1 MHCLQEKTS
10 KSYKQKIKEKS
21 RDFKVG
27 DLKVSKFLRV
37 QCNKCGKERII
48 FGDAKMIVK
57 CDCGEIL
64 SKPRGGRA
72 NIKCKIL
79 EVL

>member
-1 MHCLQEKTS
+1 M
-10 KSYKQKIKEKS
+10 
-21 RDFKVG
+21 
-27 DLKVSKFLRV
+27 SKFLRV
-37 QCNKCGKERII
+37 QCNKCGKEKII
-48 FGDAKMIVK
+48 FGDAKMEVK
-57 CDCGEIL
+57 CDCGEVL